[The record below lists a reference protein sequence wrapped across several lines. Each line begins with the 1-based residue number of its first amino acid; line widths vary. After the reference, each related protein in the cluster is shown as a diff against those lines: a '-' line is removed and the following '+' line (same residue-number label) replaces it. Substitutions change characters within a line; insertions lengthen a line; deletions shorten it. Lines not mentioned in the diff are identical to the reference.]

1 MCNLR
6 SVKEKDASTLRFLAM
21 HCEPLD
27 VHTPYTY
34 WVVAKHYGDGSFILV
49 DNENPIGFIMT
60 VETDSSLFVW
70 QIGILHEYR
79 GRGLSQRLI
88 EAVFNYAVQKQKNM
102 EVTIAEDNLASYSA
116 FLHFCNHKNIGFDK
130 LRLVE
135 IRDLED
141 ISFKEDEIMYRIKVL

>member
-1 MCNLR
+1 MCILS

-49 DNENPIGFIMT
+49 DNEKPIGFITT
-60 VETDSSLFVW
+60 VETDSLLFVW

-116 FLHFCNHKNIGFDK
+116 FLHFCNYKNIGFDK
-130 LRLVE
+130 VRKVE

-141 ISFKEDEIMYRIKVL
+141 ISFKEDEIMYRINVL